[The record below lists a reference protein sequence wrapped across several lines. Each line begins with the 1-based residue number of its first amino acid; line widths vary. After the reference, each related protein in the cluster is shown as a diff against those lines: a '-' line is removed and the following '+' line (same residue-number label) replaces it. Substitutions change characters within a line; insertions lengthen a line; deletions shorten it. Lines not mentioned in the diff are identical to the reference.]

1 MKKYVFVPVVLV
13 VSLLAI
19 AGCQTQKMQV
29 NSDPVTLGL
38 QVTNKGDQ
46 AFKCNQT
53 FAVDKKDVTTVV
65 GVGETV
71 NLQSNTHAPSGSI
84 FTCYITPP
92 TSVKQPDPANG
103 NFAMSYG
110 YWSNS
115 AHVTCDNNCNRGY
128 PTESVHYTGNNWKYT
143 ATFAKPESE
152 PYNSVVI
159 TTGPK
164 DWTDE

>member
-1 MKKYVFVPVVLV
+1 MKKYVFGAIAIVVI
-13 VSLLAI
+13 LLAF
-19 AGCQTQKMQV
+19 AGCQTPVAKV
-29 NSDPVTLGL
+29 GSDPVTLGL

-46 AFKCNQT
+46 AFNCNQT
-53 FAVDKKDVTTVV
+53 FAVDKKDVTTTVA
-65 GVGETV
+65 VGETV
-71 NLQSNTHAPSGSI
+71 NLQSNTHDPSGTV

-92 TSVKQPDPANG
+92 TSVDQPDPGNG
-103 NFAMSYG
+103 NFAMTYG

-115 AHVTCDNNCNRGY
+115 AHVTCDNDCNKGY

-143 ATFAKPESE
+143 ATFDKPQSE

-164 DWTDE
+164 DWADE